1 MDIAYNGGGW
11 RRPYKRVNQ
20 ALIAGLRFPVD
31 IAVSYNNGVG
41 FSSERERQRKKV
53 GPRGGLT

>member
-41 FSSERERQRKKV
+41 FSSEREREKKWV
-53 GPRGGLT
+53 PEAV